1 MRAAPGLLGLGL
13 VGGALL
19 LSGCASGRVTLLN
32 DEGVTSSGAVAVL
45 DPKTGA
51 ERGQLTAGDTWTS
64 LRAKVRAR
72 SSKTNFDRLTQYVP
86 YAPRHYILYFS
97 EGTTDLTPESVPI
110 LEALRKEV
118 TEASDVQITGHTD
131 TVGSSDSNDK
141 LSYERAVE
149 IRAALVKKGLPVA
162 NARVAGR
169 GERELRVQTAD
180 GVNEPA
186 NRRVEVILR

>member
-1 MRAAPGLLGLGL
+1 MRALPLLLF
-13 VGGALL
+13 AAL

-32 DEGVTSSGAVAVL
+32 DEGVATSGALAVL

-51 ERGQLTAGDTWTS
+51 ERGQLTAGDTWTP
-64 LRAKVRAR
+64 LRGAKVKARA
-72 SSKTNFDRLTQYVP
+72 SKASLDRLTRYVP
-86 YAPRHYILYFS
+86 YAPRHYILYFA

-118 TEASDVQITGHTD
+118 SEASDVQITGHTD
-131 TVGSSDSNDK
+131 TVGTAESNDK

-162 NARVAGR
+162 NARVTGR
-169 GERELRVQTAD
+169 GEREPRIQTAD